1 MGVDGNPVDTRLP
14 LALAFRMQDTRIQTL
29 SGEGMIKSIGIL
41 AAGVALGAGAVLLV
55 QLVLYDNPAPAPQP
69 LVTAPQVQA
78 AADPSTSETVSLAQ
92 IQDIP
97 EGFERDAA
105 LYDLLRGAGANRMEV
120 LLEEAADPDLGW
132 AKRTIYQRYV
142 ELSPRATLDYLLSR
156 GTNAQP
162 WITWAVL
169 SWARRDLDA
178 AVAFADTLA
187 EPMRTE
193 AATSLL
199 NGIRE
204 LSDARRDE
212 IAGRFSLESE
222 LSRTRAIAE
231 AATNPAS
238 AWQTAL
244 STKPGQSRT
253 QTLHRISQRWFSQ
266 DPAAALSALD
276 AVSDPGQRET
286 WQRQLLARWAGIDR
300 EAALQW
306 TVSRPPSTER
316 TSLIAE
322 VAATAAKD
330 SPAEMLAFA
339 ETLDAKARREVA
351 RRVLAVW
358 ARSEPR
364 AALAAVEETD
374 DRRLKQMTEQSLVD
388 TWAQSDPMAVFEWAR
403 TRPASVRRTRALSTA
418 LRHVARS
425 DPDEALALAED
436 LDEAAR
442 PNAIDSVLRQWG
454 RDDPRA
460 AAAWLDAAQYES
472 HGTVAA
478 IIGEYARLDAEE
490 AVDWLLSQPAEAQR
504 HGASA
509 VIWSLAEESP
519 EVALE
524 LVERLEDPTTSMI
537 VGSQLMS
544 RWAADDPRAAVRAIA
559 RISRPALYASAFATW
574 SSYDP
579 EGANAFI
586 GQIPASG
593 RDAAI
598 HGVMQQV
605 LSDGDF
611 ESAERLFDRIVNAE
625 ARRNAATTMYFH
637 LSQTDPE
644 QAERYR
650 EMSDVTV
657 DEDGSMIFQ
666 IPAQSF

>member
-1 MGVDGNPVDTRLP
+1 
-14 LALAFRMQDTRIQTL
+14 
-29 SGEGMIKSIGIL
+29 MIKSIGTL

-55 QLVLYDNPAPAPQP
+55 QLVLYDTPAPAPQP
-69 LVTAPQVQA
+69 LVTAPQVQVPS
-78 AADPSTSETVSLAQ
+78 AADPSTTETVSLAQ
-92 IQDIP
+92 IQGIP

-105 LYDLLRGAGANRMEV
+105 LYDLLRGAGANRIEV
-120 LLEEAADPDLGW
+120 LLEEAAHPDLGW

-142 ELSPRATLDYLLSR
+142 ELSPRATLNYLLSR

-178 AVAFADTLA
+178 AVAFADALA

-231 AATNPAS
+231 AATNPES

-244 STKPGQSRT
+244 STEPGQSRT

-286 WQRQLLARWAGIDR
+286 WRRQLLARWAGTDR

-306 TVSRPPSTER
+306 AASRPPSTKR
-316 TSLIAE
+316 DSLIAE
-322 VAATAAKD
+322 VAAAAAKD

-351 RRVLAVW
+351 RRVLGVW
-358 ARSEPR
+358 AKAEPR
-364 AALAAVEETD
+364 AALAALEEMD
-374 DRRLKQMTEQSLVD
+374 DRRLKQMTEHSLVD
-388 TWAQSDPMAVFEWAR
+388 TWARSHPMALYEWAR
-403 TRPASVRRTRALSTA
+403 SQPASDSRTRALSSA
-418 LRHVARS
+418 LLNITQS
-425 DPDEALALAED
+425 DPAEALALAEN
-436 LDEAAR
+436 LDGGAR
-442 PNAIDSVLRQWG
+442 TNAIDSVLQRWG

-460 AAAWLDAAQYES
+460 AAAWLDASPHES
-472 HGTVAA
+472 HGAVAA

-490 AVDWLLSQPAEAQR
+490 AVDWLLAQSAEAQR

-509 VIWSLAEESP
+509 IVWSLRDESP

-524 LVERLEDPTTSMI
+524 VIERIEDPTATM
-537 VGSQLMS
+537 VAGSQLVS
-544 RWAADDPRAAVRAIA
+544 RWAEDDPRAAVRAIA
-559 RISRPALYASAFATW
+559 RIGDDSRPALYTGAFSTW
-574 SSYDP
+574 SRYDL
-579 EGANAFI
+579 EGANAYI

-598 HGVMQQV
+598 QGVMQQV
-605 LSDGDF
+605 LSDGDL
-611 ESAERLFDRIVNAE
+611 ESAERLFDRIVGAE
-625 ARRNAATTMYFH
+625 SRQRAATTMYFH
-637 LSQTDPE
+637 FSRTDPDR
-644 QAERYR
+644 AERYR
-650 EMSDVTV
+650 EMSDVTI
-657 DEDGSMIFQ
+657 DEDGSMIFRV
-666 IPAQSF
+666 PAGGF